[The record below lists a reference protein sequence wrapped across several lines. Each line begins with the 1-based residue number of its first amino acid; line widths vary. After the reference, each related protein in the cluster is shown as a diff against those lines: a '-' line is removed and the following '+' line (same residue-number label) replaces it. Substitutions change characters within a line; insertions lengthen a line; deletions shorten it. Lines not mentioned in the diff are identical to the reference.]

1 MNTKAPNIAW
11 HQATVTREARERQTG
26 SVSAVL
32 WFTGLSGSGK
42 STLAHAVEDELY
54 RIGCR
59 TFVLD
64 GDNVRH
70 GLCGDL
76 GFTDADRKENIRR
89 VGEVSKLFV
98 EAGVV
103 VLTAFIS
110 PFQADR
116 ERVRALMGEFDFI
129 EIYCQSPIE
138 VCEARDVKGLYKK
151 AREGAINDF
160 TGVSSLYEEPSNP
173 DLVVDTANASIE
185 QCVAQILEYL
195 KQKKKMIT
203 GHDG

>member
-1 MNTKAPNIAW
+1 
-11 HQATVTREARERQTG
+11 
-26 SVSAVL
+26 
-32 WFTGLSGSGK
+32 
-42 STLAHAVEDELY
+42 
-54 RIGCR
+54 
-59 TFVLD
+59 LD